1 MEENNVK
8 VEVNGQEMPKETASA
23 TVTEVPKKSIKDTIK
38 GSWLWKNRGK
48 VGFVLGGALMA
59 VVGAVFGGKDDD
71 GNGNPLDIPSGND
84 DE

>member
-1 MEENNVK
+1 MDKDAK

-23 TVTEVPKKSIKDTIK
+23 TVTEVPKKSIKDSIK
-38 GSWLWKNRGK
+38 SSWLWKNRGK

-59 VVGAVFGGKDDD
+59 AVGAIFGGKDDCD
-71 GNGNPLDIPSGND
+71 TESCALPSGND